1 MRAMRELQCLVDKE
15 PYYDSRLPPFTMGSI
30 TGSFTAT
37 TITTGGKDKAREEI
51 LTILQDITGNNV
63 PTTVIFTDGSAL
75 GNPGPTGCAAVVYEK
90 WGTTEP
96 FAVRKPVA
104 SKSNNYE
111 GELEGLHLAID
122 TINRRPTT
130 PNKIL
135 LLCDCKA
142 AIETVTGVQQVEA
155 YNSLINTLRSK
166 LSTLKSKGYT
176 IQITWCPGHMGIPGN
191 EIADKEA
198 KLAAEEARN
207 CQNYTSWTKQQAMKH
222 IEAQAHERWNR
233 RTKLNTR
240 SEHMQKIATNM
251 KKKGQT
257 LGRRSTQVIINQL
270 VSGHTRLNSYQNWM
284 NPEISPSCTNCGAV
298 ESTNHFLYHCPRY
311 EKERQHM
318 LLEVENIYEIYNTA
332 EDSRDTD
339 ITTLA
344 GMREDLSEGIN
355 KQMYM
360 AFSQYIE
367 STHRFDVLS

>member
-1 MRAMRELQCLVDKE
+1 MAAPVN
-15 PYYDSRLPPFTMGSI
+15 
-30 TGSFTAT
+30 A
-37 TITTGGKDKAREEI
+37 
-51 LTILQDITGNNV
+51 
-63 PTTVIFTDGSAL
+63 VIFTDGSAL

-122 TINRRPTT
+122 TITRRPTT
-130 PNKIL
+130 SNKIL

-166 LSTLKSKGYT
+166 LSTLKSKGHT

-222 IEAQAHERWNR
+222 IESQAHERWNR

-240 SEHMQKIATNM
+240 SQHMQKIATNM

-298 ESTNHFLYHCPRY
+298 ETTNHFLYHCPRY

-318 LLEVENIYEIYNTA
+318 LLEVENIYETYNTA

-355 KQMYM
+355 KQICTD
-360 AFSQYIE
+360 F
-367 STHRFDVLS
+367 HN